1 MKESVDLATGFEQ
14 FKTFG
19 EVRLID
25 IPLKHLVE
33 SDEPTS
39 LVVLVTEDISVQFF
53 NADPYEYAV
62 IWLHDTPVVVE
73 HGIINRYEW
82 LGRLICDS
90 EFLWYIRSIG
100 YQSLES

>member
-1 MKESVDLATGFEQ
+1 MRESVDLSSGFEQ

-39 LVVLVTEDISVQFF
+39 LVIPVIDDMYVQFF
-53 NADPYEYAV
+53 NADLYEYVV
-62 IWLHDTPVVVE
+62 IWFRDTPVLVE

-82 LGRLICDS
+82 LGRLICDP
-90 EFLWYIRSIG
+90 EFVKYIRLLG
-100 YQSLES
+100 FNH